1 MNGNIIGD
9 PIKKI
14 IGEQIELRQKI
25 QGAGYNENSISRS
38 PEVLNFL
45 NNRNAWIKF
54 ASGVSVTDDQRL
66 KDLQKLESEG
76 YLTENDI
83 ASLQN
88 ENLAKNYILFNT
100 MQSLT
105 KGAGQTT
112 EGGVT
117 TQTRAATYTK
127 RSGVRNT
134 NTWAGSKDKMYGG
147 IGGSSR
153 GLQPSPGIT
162 GITVES
168 VNNGSIR
175 KATVTLKAYNKF
187 QFGIIEILYLRL
199 GMTMMLEFGWDK
211 YIDSIDVNNKPEI
224 KNVESTIIENQ
235 WFKSSGTTQLEMLNK
250 ITAYSDYYKGNYQGF
265 FGKVNNFSWKLNQ
278 DNTYDITVNLITLGS
293 VIESLT
299 CVVPADKV
307 TIKDE
312 ETRKA
317 KLQDLYGIKVIT
329 SSEEADGEEQESNS
343 VITNLGSDR
352 ISQFIARQI
361 ATFSTQELEKNK
373 DYYYLPNAVGQRTTG
388 ASAIN
393 INRDKV
399 PPNSRYYIRM
409 GEFLRY
415 LEDNIILRV
424 VNGTTDEP
432 KLQLIQSTKFTRIN
446 YIPNLVPLDPY
457 VCIFKPS
464 FNSEGGLTESIFLPS
479 FFGLEDYV
487 VEKDNVYYG
496 ELMNVYL
503 NLDFIS
509 TVLSTNKNS
518 DGELDIYTFFSKI
531 LEGVN
536 KCMGNITDLTVKIKD
551 DVFVY
556 FLDENPIPG
565 YAKAYPPITKPPIFN
580 ILGYDSKGGSNF
592 VTSFDFQTKITPK
605 LITQI
610 SIGATNP
617 SSDTNSVTALGYNSW
632 NRGLKNRFEERTKS
646 SPQDQ
651 SYETKKTEQSISAE
665 NKKNFE
671 DKVYLRFQKE
681 STFYVFIGGYGWNYN
696 GNYRYYSTENTSFW
710 NKNATNFADE
720 GLRDIVL
727 RSVDR
732 INNRQTSQG
741 DNQYK
746 ESDKINDYPTYLLD
760 AFGGIGTKI
769 VSIAKVET
777 IKYNNAKNP
786 YLKKSNSIDYEA
798 NPNAEGYYFN
808 TFVKQEVAIDN
819 ALYWSTS
826 DSQDFLDRG
835 QSNFK
840 AYKSSLD
847 KNNYE
852 AKGIISGGV
861 GFIPVT
867 LSLTCNGIGG
877 VKIFNSLVVNQKSLP
892 ASYPRALTFIINGV
906 NHEVKG
912 NKWETT
918 LTTISQP
925 RNDEVS
931 TSTLV
936 KVKNNSSTTNPD
948 PIVVKGPLPPLND
961 STFKIIDKR
970 TTAGVIANTGTY
982 GKNQT
987 VEWLVGEMN
996 ENVQDVWRTFLQK
1009 LKKEYPGYT
1018 LRINATYRTYA
1029 RSIQLQ
1035 YRYGEE
1041 NATPGR
1047 SPHNYAYG
1055 CDMNIVD
1062 PNGKVYIKSDRKP
1075 WVESGIPK
1083 IAENLNM
1090 RWGGS
1095 FESYVDCVHF
1105 DATPVTAI
1113 SLSNAEKENKG
1124 LPQSEWVTD
1133 NIDYK

>member
-1 MNGNIIGD
+1 MNGNIIGE
-9 PIKKI
+9 PIKEI

-45 NNRNAWIKF
+45 NNKNAWIKF
-54 ASGVSVTDDQRL
+54 ASGVSVTNDQRL

-76 YLTENDI
+76 YLEDNDI
-83 ASLQN
+83 ASLLN

-100 MQSLT
+100 MQSLN
-105 KGAGQTT
+105 KDSS
-112 EGGVT
+112 
-117 TQTRAATYTK
+117 YTK

-168 VNNGSIR
+168 INNGSIR

-199 GMTMMLEFGWDK
+199 GMNMMLEFGWDK
-211 YIDSIDVNNKPEI
+211 YIDRIDVNNKPVI
-224 KNVESTIIENQ
+224 KNVESTIIEKQ
-235 WFKSSGTTQLEMLNK
+235 WFKSDGTTQLEMLK
-250 ITAYSDYYKGNYQGF
+250 LITYYSDFYKGNYQGF

-278 DNTYDITVNLITLGS
+278 DNTYDITVNLITLGG

-299 CVVPADKV
+299 CIVPADKV

-312 ETRKA
+312 EIRKA
-317 KLQDLYGIKVIT
+317 RLQEIYGIEVGN
-329 SSEEADGEEQESNS
+329 SSDETGGEEQETNS

-352 ISQFIARQI
+352 ISQFIAKQI
-361 ATFSTQELEKNK
+361 ATFVTQDLQNNK
-373 DYYYLPNAVGQRTTG
+373 DYYFLPNALGPRTAG
-388 ASAIN
+388 ASSVN
-393 INRDKV
+393 INRDKI

-415 LEDNIILRV
+415 LEDNIVLRV

-432 KLQLIQSTKFTRIN
+432 KLRLTQSTKFTRIN
-446 YIPNLVPLDPY
+446 YTPNLVPLDPY
-457 VCIFKPS
+457 ICIFKPS
-464 FNSEGGLTESIFLPS
+464 FNSEGGLTENIFIPS
-479 FFGLEDYV
+479 FLGLEDYV
-487 VEKDNVYYG
+487 VEKDNVYHG

-556 FLDENPIPG
+556 FLDENSIPG
-565 YAKAYPPITKPPIFN
+565 YAKAYPPKTKTPTFN

-592 VTSFDFQTKITPK
+592 VTNFDFQTKITPK

-610 SIGATNP
+610 SIGATSPN
-617 SSDTNSVTALGYNSW
+617 SDTNSVTAIGYNSW
-632 NRGLKNRFEERTKS
+632 NRGLKNRFEERTVS
-646 SPQDQ
+646 PPQDQ
-651 SYETKKTEQSISAE
+651 ITSQQSINAE
-665 NKKNFE
+665 NEKNYE
-671 DKVYLRFQKE
+671 DKIYLQFQTD
-681 STFYVFIGGYGWNYN
+681 SNWTFSGYIWNYKN
-696 GNYRYYSTENTSFW
+696 NVRYYVTENTSMVW
-710 NKNATNFADE
+710 NSDATNFADE
-720 GLRDIVL
+720 ELRDQVL
-727 RSVDR
+727 RSVGR
-732 INNRQTSQG
+732 INNRVTSEG
-741 DNQYK
+741 DSVYT
-746 ESDKINDYPTYLLD
+746 EADKINDYPTYLLD
-760 AFGGIGTKI
+760 AFGGIGTKK
-769 VSIAKVET
+769 VSVPKT
-777 IKYNNAKNP
+777 DSYRNAKAAIKFNQKINYELNP
-786 YLKKSNSIDYEA
+786 D
-798 NPNAEGYYFN
+798 AEGYYFD
-808 TFVKQEVAIDN
+808 TFVQQEVAMDN

-852 AKGIISGGV
+852 AKGVIDGGV

-867 LSLTCNGIGG
+867 LSLTCDGIGG
-877 VKIFNSLVVNQKSLP
+877 IKIFNSLAVNQKSLP

-906 NHEVKG
+906 NHEIKD
-912 NKWETT
+912 NKWATK

-925 RNDEVS
+925 RNDLTS
-931 TSTLV
+931 TSTTI
-936 KVKNNSSTTNPD
+936 TTPSLTSPD
-948 PIVVKGPLPPLND
+948 PIVVKGPIKPNPFFNVLGIPEELQTSNPYYSL
-961 STFKIIDKR
+961 KIIDKR
-970 TTAGVIANTGTY
+970 TTAGVIVDTKTY

-1009 LKKEYPGYT
+1009 LEKEYPGYT
-1018 LRINATYRTYA
+1018 LRINATYRTYE

-1035 YRYGEE
+1035 YRYGGAK
-1041 NATPGR
+1041 NATPGK

-1062 PNGKVYIKSDRKP
+1062 PNGKVYYKNDRRP

-1083 IAENLNM
+1083 IAESLNM

-1095 FESYVDCVHF
+1095 FKSYVDCVHF